1 MKIVCATPK
10 LKESITFTERIIT
23 RHLTLPILN
32 NIHLKTEKNGLKIN
46 STNLEIGISSWFPCK
61 VEESGEITVPAKIFS
76 SIISGLAADKVF
88 LELKKS
94 NTLEI
99 SAENYK
105 AELKGENAKDFP
117 IIPLLNKNLIIKI
130 ESIDFCKSL
139 SQVVGFVSNSE
150 TRPEITGIF
159 ITKDKEDNFL
169 KIVGT
174 DSFRLGEN
182 KIKTGEEFKDIS
194 FSVIVPARTVAE
206 VIRIFSN
213 FNNVLNIAI
222 EKNQISFESNK
233 TEIISRLIEGA
244 YPDYKK
250 LIPVDFNTKI
260 VVSREEFVRLIKL
273 VSVFSGRLNDI
284 SLFFNKNKTPLIKVF
299 ATDADLGENSSEMAM
314 AMSGAD
320 LEVKFNWKY
329 FLDGLAVISSD
340 KIELNFIDN
349 TKPCL
354 IKSDQDK
361 NFVYL
366 VMPIRS

>member
-1 MKIVCATPK
+1 MKIICTTQK
-10 LKESITFTERIIT
+10 LKESVTFTERIIT

-61 VEESGEITVPAKIFS
+61 VEDIGEITVPAKIFS
-76 SIISGLAADKVF
+76 SIISGLAADKIY
-88 LELKKS
+88 LELKK
-94 NTLEI
+94 NNILEI

-117 IIPLLNKNLIIKI
+117 IIPVLNKNLIIKVN
-130 ESIDFCKSL
+130 SNDFCKSL

-150 TRPEITGIF
+150 TRPEITGVF
-159 ITKDKEDNFL
+159 ITKDKGDNFI

-182 KIKTGEEFKDIS
+182 KIKTEEEFKDIN
-194 FSVIVPARTVAE
+194 FSVIIPSKTVAE
-206 VIRIFSN
+206 VIRIFYN
-213 FNNVLNIAI
+213 FNDILNIVI
-222 EKNQISFESNK
+222 EKNQIYFESNK
-233 TEIISRLIEGA
+233 TEIISRLIEGT

-250 LIPVDFNTKI
+250 LIPEDFNTKI
-260 VVSREEFVRLIKL
+260 IISREEFIKLIKL
-273 VSVFSGRLNDI
+273 VSVFSGRLSDI
-284 SLFFNKNKTPLIKVF
+284 LLSFNKNKTPQVKVF
-299 ATDADLGENSSEMAM
+299 ATDADLGENSSEMAID
-314 AMSGAD
+314 MSGAD
-320 LEVKFNWKY
+320 LEIKFNWKY

-340 KIELNFIDN
+340 KICLNFIDN

-354 IKSDQDK
+354 IKPDQDK
-361 NFVYL
+361 NFIYL